1 MPLFYL
7 DCQFLSHPC
16 YLTQN
21 QMKSLEF
28 NALVVKKITYLR
40 PRVTLVFIAHDVKKG
55 VSLCKLD
62 DTEKNLMAALVVLA
76 SE

>member
-1 MPLFYL
+1 
-7 DCQFLSHPC
+7 
-16 YLTQN
+16 
-21 QMKSLEF
+21 MKSLEF